1 MTRGYSD
8 ANARRSLRR
17 KHRVV
22 EVAANAADGLVELQC
37 KFPKRDAICQ
47 VLVDV

>member
-17 KHRVV
+17 KHQVV
-22 EVAANAADGLVELQC
+22 EAAANAADDLVELQR
-37 KFPKRDAICQ
+37 KFPMRDAVCHA
-47 VLVDV
+47 LVDV